1 MVSSDIVNIIFD
13 ALTIGSAAISILIS
27 ISMIVIMLLYKLSIN
42 RDRTVD
48 LLSFN
53 MYVSLLF
60 GCAIMLDI
68 YCYTLYGHLHGN
80 ISFDGEW
87 CYIKAY
93 LFHVSG
99 CAFFYSYLLQ
109 AIYRLCRIVFY
120 TTPSLQSFKLYI
132 YGIIIQWILSFVQVI
147 PVILLKTFQ
156 YLPDVYHCLIAI
168 HNLHGLLL
176 VLSFVPMI
184 PVLLTT
190 TCYIYT
196 MMYIRRCSK
205 TVRPI
210 HQLANNRR
218 DFIILTRMFT
228 LLGVNILS
236 NMPTLVIGLCFQFF
250 EHLPY
255 WLTQFQWF
263 TATFSLCSISV
274 VLIFVSPNLQKL
286 WKRLR

>member
-1 MVSSDIVNIIFD
+1 M
-13 ALTIGSAAISILIS
+13 
-27 ISMIVIMLLYKLSIN
+27 
-42 RDRTVD
+42 
-48 LLSFN
+48 
-53 MYVSLLF
+53 
-60 GCAIMLDI
+60 
-68 YCYTLYGHLHGN
+68 
-80 ISFDGEW
+80 
-87 CYIKAY
+87 
-93 LFHVSG
+93 
-99 CAFFYSYLLQ
+99 
-109 AIYRLCRIVFY
+109 
-120 TTPSLQSFKLYI
+120 
-132 YGIIIQWILSFVQVI
+132 
-147 PVILLKTFQ
+147 
-156 YLPDVYHCLIAI
+156 
-168 HNLHGLLL
+168 
-176 VLSFVPMI
+176 
-184 PVLLTT
+184 TT

-274 VLIFVSPNLQKL
+274 VVIFVSPNLQKL